1 MPRNHFQ
8 GDNQRMN
15 SSSDNETEATGGE
28 DLYGA
33 NGGNADNTVNDGG
46 AVSPGDIG
54 SPTNADRDVLA
65 GDQGTGDSDTGGGD
79 PQQVPGSTVG
89 TGSTVGPRDTRLENK
104 PNSGGSAS

>member
-1 MPRNHFQ
+1 MS
-8 GDNQRMN
+8 

-54 SPTNADRDVLA
+54 SPTNADRDALA
-65 GDQGTGDSDTGGGD
+65 GDQGTGDSI
-79 PQQVPGSTVG
+79 
-89 TGSTVGPRDTRLENK
+89 RAAATRSKFPAQRLA
-104 PNSGGSAS
+104 PADRWPA